1 MSSTPTAASTAPL
14 RFDRVVASVNRFE
27 GLAGPDASAV
37 VDTTT
42 EDSGSVRSLQ
52 SAIDHLAGPL
62 AARPEAALAEAGLHE
77 VRSYRITVGGET
89 RYNVV
94 ALDDVGEL
102 RTATAWSPAGAVALL
117 LAEVAAAPLAA

>member
-1 MSSTPTAASTAPL
+1 MSHRVRTVRCMSSTPTAASTAPL

-89 RYNVV
+89 LNGDTNFGTSNNPFGY
-94 ALDDVGEL
+94 GEK
-102 RTATAWSPAGAVALL
+102 RSF
-117 LAEVAAAPLAA
+117 